1 MLLVLVLIGLNMRPL
16 LTSVGPLLPQLRQAS
31 GMSFS
36 VAALL
41 TALPVVTMGGLALA
55 GSWLHQHVSER
66 RSVAISLL
74 LIAVGALMRELYP
87 QSVLLLSS
95 ALLGGVGIGI
105 IQAVM
110 PSVIKRRFQQR
121 TPLVMGL
128 WSAALMGGGGLGA
141 AITPWLVQH
150 SETWYQTLAWWALP
164 AVVALFAWWWQS
176 AREVASSHKTTT
188 TPVRVVFTPR
198 AWTLG
203 VYFGLINGGYAS
215 LIAWLPAFYIE
226 IGASAQYSGSLLAL
240 MTLGQ
245 AAGAL
250 LMPAMARHQDRRKLL
265 MLALVLGGLL
275 VLGVTQVFLSAR
287 DTYLAQRASAMAQ
300 EDARFVM
307 SKIAQEIRMVGMFGC
322 LAIDSIVDAPFAFQT
337 PISWQRDTDAK
348 AWTFISA
355 SVGMQGVRP
364 DWTVVSD
371 CKSAAR
377 AYPGRHRGQR
387 RARARSGGV
396 EATAPA
402 LKCRAVAPSGT
413 RMATTTEKGC
423 PLNAGIPFLFK
434 PMPEHGGKNSFPK
447 PPA

>member
-1 MLLVLVLIGLNMRPL
+1 MRNHQKTFTMLLVLVLIGLNMRPL

-87 QSVLLLSS
+87 QSALLLSS

-110 PSVIKRRFQQR
+110 PSVIKRRFQHR

-164 AVVALFAWWWQS
+164 AVVALFAWWWQN

-215 LIAWLPAFYIE
+215 LIA
-226 IGASAQYSGSLLAL
+226 
-240 MTLGQ
+240 
-245 AAGAL
+245 
-250 LMPAMARHQDRRKLL
+250 
-265 MLALVLGGLL
+265 
-275 VLGVTQVFLSAR
+275 
-287 DTYLAQRASAMAQ
+287 
-300 EDARFVM
+300 
-307 SKIAQEIRMVGMFGC
+307 
-322 LAIDSIVDAPFAFQT
+322 
-337 PISWQRDTDAK
+337 
-348 AWTFISA
+348 
-355 SVGMQGVRP
+355 
-364 DWTVVSD
+364 
-371 CKSAAR
+371 
-377 AYPGRHRGQR
+377 
-387 RARARSGGV
+387 
-396 EATAPA
+396 
-402 LKCRAVAPSGT
+402 
-413 RMATTTEKGC
+413 
-423 PLNAGIPFLFK
+423 
-434 PMPEHGGKNSFPK
+434 
-447 PPA
+447 

>member
-1 MLLVLVLIGLNMRPL
+1 MRNHQKTFTMLLVLVLIGLNMRPL

-265 MLALVLGGLL
+265 MLALVLQLVGVLRLYLVAAAIAGIVGDGVWVRSGRRVSAVFAAGARSLCATGYCWQAGGVYAGDRFYHRRACPWFSG
-275 VLGVTQVFLSAR
+275 VLRSISGN
-287 DTYLAQRASAMAQ
+287 YLMDWAFHALCVVGLMIITLRFAP
-300 EDARFVM
+300 ARFPQLWV
-307 SKIAQEIRMVGMFGC
+307 K
-322 LAIDSIVDAPFAFQT
+322 
-337 PISWQRDTDAK
+337 
-348 AWTFISA
+348 
-355 SVGMQGVRP
+355 
-364 DWTVVSD
+364 
-371 CKSAAR
+371 
-377 AYPGRHRGQR
+377 
-387 RARARSGGV
+387 
-396 EATAPA
+396 EA
-402 LKCRAVAPSGT
+402 
-413 RMATTTEKGC
+413 
-423 PLNAGIPFLFK
+423 
-434 PMPEHGGKNSFPK
+434 
-447 PPA
+447 

>member
-1 MLLVLVLIGLNMRPL
+1 MRDHQKTFTMLLVLVLIGLNMRPL

-87 QSVLLLSS
+87 QSALLLSS

-110 PSVIKRRFQQR
+110 PSVIKRRFQHR

-226 IGASAQYSGSLLAL
+226 IGLKRAVQRFLAGIDDAWASSRGIANACYGSPSGSAQTFDAGAGVTTGGVLRLYLAAAAIAGIVGNGVWVRSGRRISAL
-240 MTLGQ
+240 F
-245 AAGAL
+245 AAGARSL
-250 LMPAMARHQDRRKLL
+250 CATRYCWQTGGVYAGDR
-265 MLALVLGGLL
+265 
-275 VLGVTQVFLSAR
+275 F
-287 DTYLAQRASAMAQ
+287 Y
-300 EDARFVM
+300 
-307 SKIAQEIRMVGMFGC
+307 
-322 LAIDSIVDAPFAFQT
+322 
-337 PISWQRDTDAK
+337 
-348 AWTFISA
+348 
-355 SVGMQGVRP
+355 
-364 DWTVVSD
+364 
-371 CKSAAR
+371 
-377 AYPGRHRGQR
+377 HR
-387 RARARSGGV
+387 RA
-396 EATAPA
+396 
-402 LKCRAVAPSGT
+402 
-413 RMATTTEKGC
+413 C
-423 PLNAGIPFLFK
+423 PVVFWCA
-434 PMPEHGGKNSFPK
+434 
-447 PPA
+447 A

>member
-1 MLLVLVLIGLNMRPL
+1 MRNHQKTFTMLLVLVLIGLNMRPL

-226 IGASAQYSGSLLAL
+226 IGA
-240 MTLGQ
+240 
-245 AAGAL
+245 
-250 LMPAMARHQDRRKLL
+250 
-265 MLALVLGGLL
+265 
-275 VLGVTQVFLSAR
+275 
-287 DTYLAQRASAMAQ
+287 
-300 EDARFVM
+300 
-307 SKIAQEIRMVGMFGC
+307 
-322 LAIDSIVDAPFAFQT
+322 
-337 PISWQRDTDAK
+337 
-348 AWTFISA
+348 
-355 SVGMQGVRP
+355 
-364 DWTVVSD
+364 
-371 CKSAAR
+371 
-377 AYPGRHRGQR
+377 
-387 RARARSGGV
+387 ARS
-396 EATAPA
+396 TAVPYW
-402 LKCRAVAPSGT
+402 
-413 RMATTTEKGC
+413 
-423 PLNAGIPFLFK
+423 
-434 PMPEHGGKNSFPK
+434 H
-447 PPA
+447 